1 MINEFVEKILVHAP
15 NKSTGERI
23 QEVDIYLNFIGRIE
37 VPLPEP
43 TPEEIEEMKK
53 KQYWK
58 DQYRKRRDYELA
70 RRKKKNAERLAAEAA
85 KSKAEKL
92 KQIEELR
99 QEIVNAPPEEL
110 AIFPPKSIKSIT
122 A

>member
-85 KSKAEKL
+85 KAKAEKL
-92 KQIEELR
+92 HQIEELR
-99 QEIVNAPPEEL
+99 QKIVSTPPEEL
-110 AIFPPKSIKSIT
+110 TIFPPESIKSIT

>member
-85 KSKAEKL
+85 KAKAEKL
-92 KQIEELR
+92 HQIEELR
-99 QEIVNAPPEEL
+99 QEIVSTPPEEL
-110 AIFPPKSIKSIT
+110 AIFPPESIKSIT